1 MKKYDTITPE
11 GTKDVLFGEC
21 IARRNVEQSIHK
33 IFKQRGYTEIVT
45 PGLEFFDVFN
55 LNSRHFPQEDMYKLV
70 DRKGRLLVLRPDNT
84 MPIARVV
91 ATRLKEA
98 ILPLRLYYNQC
109 VYRISPQ
116 LRGRSDQIVQAGI
129 ELIGSSSDV
138 ADLEVIGMAIDVL
151 ETCSDGEYSIELG
164 DSGIFK
170 ELVREL
176 NVSED
181 LKENIRSLIEQK
193 NYPALNDLLD
203 TLGSNKVI
211 TSLKKL
217 PRLFGDVEVLDKASN
232 LFANKKI
239 DEYLYDLKTIY
250 QNVKTLYPKAKI
262 NLDLG
267 MVNRAD
273 YYTGVIIKGY
283 VEGCGDEV
291 LSGGRYDKLIAE
303 FGYDVPATG
312 FAVNVD
318 AISQMVAKKHK
329 PKGDTIDM
337 IIFAERGFEM
347 KAMQVAQDMRNK
359 GLNVENALTDDLEAV
374 REYALEKKIT
384 KIVII
389 NDDVTEVQ

>member
-1 MKKYDTITPE
+1 
-11 GTKDVLFGEC
+11 
-21 IARRNVEQSIHK
+21 
-33 IFKQRGYTEIVT
+33 
-45 PGLEFFDVFN
+45 
-55 LNSRHFPQEDMYKLV
+55 
-70 DRKGRLLVLRPDNT
+70 
-84 MPIARVV
+84 
-91 ATRLKEA
+91 
-98 ILPLRLYYNQC
+98 
-109 VYRISPQ
+109 
-116 LRGRSDQIVQAGI
+116 
-129 ELIGSSSDV
+129 
-138 ADLEVIGMAIDVL
+138 
-151 ETCSDGEYSIELG
+151 
-164 DSGIFK
+164 
-170 ELVREL
+170 
-176 NVSED
+176 
-181 LKENIRSLIEQK
+181 
-193 NYPALNDLLD
+193 
-203 TLGSNKVI
+203 
-211 TSLKKL
+211 
-217 PRLFGDVEVLDKASN
+217 
-232 LFANKKI
+232 
-239 DEYLYDLKTIY
+239 
-250 QNVKTLYPKAKI
+250 
-262 NLDLG
+262 